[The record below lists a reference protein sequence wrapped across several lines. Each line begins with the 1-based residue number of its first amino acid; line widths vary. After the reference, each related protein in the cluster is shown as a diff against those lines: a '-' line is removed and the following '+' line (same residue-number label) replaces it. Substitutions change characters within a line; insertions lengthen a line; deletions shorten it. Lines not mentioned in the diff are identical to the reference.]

1 MKHLDV
7 VGREPQVGSLTR
19 RKEAR
24 LSRVSLVRR
33 VGATIAAAML
43 LVSPS
48 IAAAQGG
55 GKPSAQQ
62 RATTLAS
69 PAVVFINTEV
79 SGRIRLEFFDQFS
92 GRLRAFNTSFTFPW
106 GSGSGF
112 GVSPDGTIVTAGHV
126 VQPSMEDVETRLANE
141 LFENVFPDYDLTTDP
156 YTKYK
161 ITDNSFIRNLL
172 NQCYSGR
179 ACDFNVRT
187 TVDVLTAVNVAGT
200 DVAQGQEAEILEA
213 TGFTETD
220 VAVVKINTTNLPTI
234 NLSQSSA
241 QLTSGD
247 EIVALGFPGSAQNLP
262 SGITEP
268 QKAFGRVSNVRSE
281 GTSQVVEVDADFEG
295 GFSGGPAINNSGQ
308 VIGIV
313 SFALLTTEGE
323 AAQEYLRPAEDIRA
337 GLSAAGAEPQ
347 QGPVDSAFRE
357 AMNLFWDNHFS
368 AAVPKFREVTS
379 LAPGHP
385 LATQY
390 LSDAQAKAGTAQDVP
405 VEEEGGLPIIPIV
418 IGVAAVVV
426 IVIVVLLV
434 VSRRKKAPAAA
445 PAGYGAAPAGP
456 APGYGAPAG
465 QAAPAA
471 APPRSTPMAAPTQ
484 APPGQPAGAPPQAA
498 PPQAAPPQAAPAG
511 PTTAPQQPRTGEAAP
526 PPPGIGQ
533 AKFCS
538 NCGMENAS
546 DATFCARCGH
556 TLG

>member
-1 MKHLDV
+1 VKHLDF
-7 VGREPQVGSLTR
+7 VGRGPEGGSLTR
-19 RKEAR
+19 RKEAQ

-33 VGATIAAAML
+33 VGATLAVAML
-43 LVSPS
+43 LVSPG

-79 SGRIRLEFFDQFS
+79 SGRIRLEFFDIFTN
-92 GRLRAFNTSFTFPW
+92 RPRAFNTSFTFPW

-161 ITDNSFIRNLL
+161 ITDNTFIRNLL

-200 DVAQGQEAEILEA
+200 DVAQGQEAEILGA
-213 TGFTETD
+213 TGFSETD

-337 GLSAAGAEPQ
+337 GLSAAGVEPQ

-357 AMNLFWDNHFS
+357 AMELFWDNHFS

-405 VEEEGGLPIIPIV
+405 VEEEGGGLPLIPIL
-418 IGVAAVVV
+418 IGVGAVVV

-434 VSRRKKAPAAA
+434 MSRRKQAPAAA

-456 APGYGAPAG
+456 AGYEAPAG
-465 QAAPAA
+465 QAPPAA
-471 APPRSTPMAAPTQ
+471 APPSSTPMAAPTQ
-484 APPGQPAGAPPQAA
+484 APPGQPAGG

-511 PTTAPQQPRTGEAAP
+511 QTAAPQQPRTGEAAP

-546 DATFCARCGH
+546 DATYCARCGH

>member
-1 MKHLDV
+1 
-7 VGREPQVGSLTR
+7 
-19 RKEAR
+19 
-24 LSRVSLVRR
+24 LSRVSLVRT

-43 LVSPS
+43 LVSPGL
-48 IAAAQGG
+48 AAAQGG

-79 SGRIRLEFFDQFS
+79 TGRIRLEFFDIFTN
-92 GRLRAFNTSFTFPW
+92 RPRAFNTTFTFPW

-126 VQPSMEDVETRLANE
+126 VQPSIEDVETRLANE
-141 LFENVFPDYDLTTDP
+141 LFEDVFPDYDLTTDP
-156 YTKYK
+156 YTEYK
-161 ITDNSFIRNLL
+161 ITDNTFIRNLL

-200 DVAQGQEAEILEA
+200 DVAQGQEAEVLEA
-213 TGFTETD
+213 TGFSETD
-220 VAVVKINTTNLPTI
+220 VAVIKINTTNLPTI

-295 GFSGGPAINNSGQ
+295 GFSGGPAINNAGQ

-337 GLSAAGAEPQ
+337 GLSAAGVQPQ

-405 VEEEGGLPIIPIV
+405 LEEEGGLPIIPIA
-418 IGVAAVVV
+418 IGVGALVV
-426 IVIVVLLV
+426 IAIVVLLL
-434 VSRRKKAPAAA
+434 VSRRKKAPAGA
-445 PAGYGAAPAGP
+445 PAGYGAAPVGAAGP
-456 APGYGAPAG
+456 VGAPPGYGAPAG
-465 QAAPAA
+465 QAPPAA
-471 APPRSTPMAAPTQ
+471 APPRSTPTAAPAQ
-484 APPGQPAGAPPQAA
+484 PPQGQPVSAPPQAA
-498 PPQAAPPQAAPAG
+498 PPQAAPPQATPAG
-511 PTTAPQQPRTGEAAP
+511 QAATPQQPRTGEAAP